1 MRNYDEVYLV
11 YNNIELRIFTN
22 TKLAYDMSHS
32 ISGKLEAYGSPSL
45 VLYRLQE
52 LISQNPKWDITKIR
66 INDTDLSAR
75 LDDYIRCTTKSK
87 EAQKNQT
94 KGGIPVIDMPEYR
107 ITCNVGGGNNAPY
120 CG

>member
-22 TKLAYDMSHS
+22 AKLAHDMSYA
-32 ISGKLEAYGSPSL
+32 ISGKLEAYGSPAL

-52 LISQNPKWDITKIR
+52 LISQNPNWDITKMH

-75 LDDYIRCTTKSK
+75 LDDYIRCTAKAK
-87 EAQKNQT
+87 EAQKNQI
-94 KGGIPVIDMPEYR
+94 KGGIPVIDMPTYR
-107 ITCNVGGGNNAPY
+107 ITCKVGGENNAPY